1 MNESQGGTMGHL
13 KPTRDAHGVERLS
26 FALIL
31 PRYLLIGQVVTIS
44 GFGAAIALMMG
55 LAHLTDHPSN
65 PFAAYADVLPG
76 QPREAVEAR
85 GFDCWLRDYNYHDP
99 TETRCILKLTE
110 DTFSS
115 VEVVYANGIIHQT
128 SFMLRDST
136 ISVGELVVMLNA
148 SEIQSH
154 GSIYF
159 TWQGQIGV
167 AQLVRP
173 SKHFSVLGRISQVT
187 LTDTRLPKR
196 VP

>member
-1 MNESQGGTMGHL
+1 MGHL
-13 KPTRDAHGVERLS
+13 KPTRNAHGVERLS

-55 LAHLTDHPSN
+55 LAHFTDHPSN

-76 QPREAVEAR
+76 QRKEAVEAR
-85 GFDCWLRDYNYHDP
+85 KFNCWLRDNPYYAP
-99 TETRCILKLTE
+99 TETRCILMLT
-110 DTFSS
+110 DAPFSS
-115 VEVVYANGIIHQT
+115 VEVVYASGIIHQT

-136 ISVGELVVMLNA
+136 INVGELAVMLDL
-148 SEIQSH
+148 SEIH
-154 GSIYF
+154 PRGNIYF
-159 TWQGQIGV
+159 TRHGYSGV

-187 LTDTRLPKR
+187 LTDTRLPKH